1 MQPKK
6 ILIIDDDK
14 TMVTLMTALLRKG
27 GHSVSASFD
36 AASGFMVAQKE
47 RPDLILLDLQ
57 MPAGGGAATWK
68 RLQNSGHTSA
78 IPVVY
83 VTATS
88 PAGFA
93 AEAEAQG
100 AAGFIRKPFEPESFL
115 ARVEEFFK
123 RATGQ
128 MEAIEE

>member
-6 ILIIDDDK
+6 ILIVEDDK
-14 TMVTLMTALLRKG
+14 TMVTLMTAMLRKG
-27 GHSVSASFD
+27 GHTVFAGFD
-36 AASGFMVAQKE
+36 AAAGRMVPQKE

-68 RLQNSGHTSA
+68 RLRMSAHTSS
-78 IPVVY
+78 IPGVY
-83 VTATS
+83 GTATG

-128 MEAIEE
+128 MEQFEE